1 MKLVNYGCDDGGGS
15 GGNDDGGGSGGN
27 DDGGGDGGG
36 NDGGTG
42 GGKPVSVVALVF
54 QESRERRRPVLAT
67 LMNYNQFAL
76 SFLKLDN

>member
-1 MKLVNYGCDDGGGS
+1 MADHTPSLPARPTYTDDGCDDDGGS
-15 GGNDDGGGSGGN
+15 GGNG
-27 DDGGGDGGG
+27 
-36 NDGGTG
+36 G